1 MNEFSL
7 KLKQLRWSQDMTIRE
22 FAESLSMH
30 PDTYAN
36 YEKGNRKPS
45 LKLLKELALV
55 YNIDLNEWILE
66 V

>member
-1 MNEFSL
+1 MSEFTI

-22 FAESLSMH
+22 FAETLNMNH
-30 PDTYAN
+30 FTYAC

-45 LKLLKELALV
+45 LRLLKELALV